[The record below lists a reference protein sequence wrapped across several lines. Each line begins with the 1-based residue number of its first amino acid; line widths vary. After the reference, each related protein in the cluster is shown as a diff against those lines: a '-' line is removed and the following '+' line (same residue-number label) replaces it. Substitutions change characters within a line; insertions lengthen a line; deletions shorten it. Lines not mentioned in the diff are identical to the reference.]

1 MLLVSL
7 LLTIVF
13 LFKGCDVV
21 FVLLDVCFSQLSVF
35 IDPEELFQLLQLLL
49 NNKEFKEFDQ
59 VSYDKIELRS
69 VSSIDLSFSP
79 EIE

>member
-21 FVLLDVCFSQLSVF
+21 FVLLDVRFSQLSVF